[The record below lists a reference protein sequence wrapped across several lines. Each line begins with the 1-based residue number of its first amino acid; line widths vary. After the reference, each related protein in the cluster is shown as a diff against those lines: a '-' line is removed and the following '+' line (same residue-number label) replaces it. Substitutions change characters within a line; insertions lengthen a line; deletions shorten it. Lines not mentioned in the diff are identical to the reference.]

1 MIRAA
6 CTAASASAT
15 VGSSRR
21 PSRASAG
28 RPARS
33 IGRPRVPYRSSALSA
48 ASSSTRDRDLAAG
61 LPDTPTTL
69 IASNTGAIVQTS
81 KEKSAATPGS
91 RGRPCGVSVG
101 RVPLH
106 HIILVPPHSG
116 RPLPRTHR
124 AATTT
129 AHRHQG
135 THHCLENLPAGAG
148 GGKEPLGCGHHT
160 VYGQPQLFVYPLV
173 GRRRTE
179 ALDTENRAAF
189 ADPAIPGLWRRC
201 LNRDAR
207 HARRQHTIAVPLRLL
222 GEGPAAW
229 HRNGLSPSAVA

>member
-106 HIILVPPHSG
+106 HIILVPTHSG

-135 THHCLENLPAGAG
+135 THHCLENLPAGGRG
-148 GGKEPLGCGHHT
+148 GQEPPRCRPHT
-160 VYGQPQLFVYPLV
+160 RLRQPPLLVYSLARGP
-173 GRRRTE
+173 RTP
-179 ALDTENRAAF
+179 ARA
-189 ADPAIPGLWRRC
+189 
-201 LNRDAR
+201 
-207 HARRQHTIAVPLRLL
+207 T
-222 GEGPAAW
+222 
-229 HRNGLSPSAVA
+229 